1 MHQNECLRL
10 HSFVRQLRFIVHQNE
25 CLRLHSFRTRY
36 IHMYFTRLRF
46 ITHLDCL
53 SRASLFGNSALS
65 CIKMNVYAC
74 ILLERGIYTCTLFA
88 CALLR
93 CLRQYIAWLSGSKK
107 DREVAIKNEV
117 CTHVLYSLALYY
129 AFRLFVSCVVVR
141 QLRFIVHQNE
151 CLRLH
156 SFRTSYI
163 HMYFIRL
170 RFITLFA
177 AVYRLVV
184 RQQKRSRSCN
194 HSRTA
199 TDRFRCDGS

>member
-1 MHQNECLRL
+1 
-10 HSFVRQLRFIVHQNE
+10 
-25 CLRLHSFRTRY
+25 
-36 IHMYFTRLRF
+36 MYFTRLRF

-65 CIKMNVYAC
+65 CIKMNACGC
-74 ILLERGIYTCTLFA
+74 ILLERGIYTCTLFV

-107 DREVAIKNEV
+107 DREVAVIRELPRIDFAECLRLHSFRMRYIRV
-117 CTHVLYSLALYY
+117 YTHVLYSLALYY

-156 SFRTSYI
+156 SFRTRCI
-163 HMYFIRL
+163 HMYFTRL

-184 RQQKRSRSCN
+184 RQQKRSRSCS

>member
-1 MHQNECLRL
+1 MYFTRLRFITHLDCLSLASLFGNSALSCIKMNVYACILLAERGVTHVLCSLALYYAFRL
-10 HSFVRQLRFIVHQNE
+10 FVSCVVVRQLRFIVHQNE

-53 SRASLFGNSALS
+53 SLASLFGNSALS

-74 ILLERGIYTCTLFA
+74 ILLAERG
-88 CALLR
+88 
-93 CLRQYIAWLSGSKK
+93 
-107 DREVAIKNEV
+107 V
-117 CTHVLYSLALYY
+117 THVLCSLALYY

-156 SFRTSYI
+156 SFRT
-163 HMYFIRL
+163 
-170 RFITLFA
+170 
-177 AVYRLVV
+177 
-184 RQQKRSRSCN
+184 
-194 HSRTA
+194 
-199 TDRFRCDGS
+199 RCDTCTLLACALLRI

>member
-1 MHQNECLRL
+1 
-10 HSFVRQLRFIVHQNE
+10 
-25 CLRLHSFRTRY
+25 
-36 IHMYFTRLRF
+36 MYLTRLRF
-46 ITHLDCL
+46 FTHLDCL

-65 CIKMNVYAC
+65 CIKMNACGC
-74 ILLERGIYTCTLFA
+74 ILLERGIYTCTLFV

-107 DREVAIKNEV
+107 DREVAVIRE
-117 CTHVLYSLALYY
+117 LPRIDFA
-129 AFRLFVSCVVVR
+129 
-141 QLRFIVHQNE
+141 E

-156 SFRTSYI
+156 SFRTRYI

-184 RQQKRSRSCN
+184 RPQKRSRSCS